1 MEEGDIER
9 AKVILA
15 EDIEEL
21 LKTGYG
27 KALRRMGQSEKIVV
41 IDGQGGRMGK
51 SIIEQLKK
59 LSGRTG
65 FSDLCFGD
73 EQCSN
78 PGDDQGRADFGATGE
93 NPMIVNCKDADMII
107 GPIGILIADSL
118 LGEITPAM
126 AVAVGSSSAYKIFNS
141 GKPLQSSYRRMS
153 GSPFL
158 GEYLQQVCQE
168 AVKQMKN
175 R

>member
-1 MEEGDIER
+1 MI
-9 AKVILA
+9 K
-15 EDIEEL
+15 
-21 LKTGYG
+21 
-27 KALRRMGQSEKIVV
+27 
-41 IDGQGGRMGK
+41 GG
-51 SIIEQLKK
+51 
-59 LSGRTG
+59 
-65 FSDLCFGD
+65 
-73 EQCSN
+73 
-78 PGDDQGRADFGATGE
+78 ADFGATGE

-126 AVAVGSSSAYKIFNS
+126 AVAVGSSSAYKILIPVNRCNHHIV
-141 GKPLQSSYRRMS
+141 GCQEAP
-153 GSPFL
+153 L

>member
-1 MEEGDIER
+1 
-9 AKVILA
+9 
-15 EDIEEL
+15 
-21 LKTGYG
+21 
-27 KALRRMGQSEKIVV
+27 MGTNSAATQAMIK
-41 IDGQGGRMGK
+41 GG
-51 SIIEQLKK
+51 
-59 LSGRTG
+59 
-65 FSDLCFGD
+65 
-73 EQCSN
+73 
-78 PGDDQGRADFGATGE
+78 ADFGATGE

-126 AVAVGSSSAYKIFNS
+126 AVAVGSSSAYKILIPVNRCNHHIV
-141 GKPLQSSYRRMS
+141 GCQEAP
-153 GSPFL
+153 L

>member
-1 MEEGDIER
+1 M
-9 AKVILA
+9 K
-15 EDIEEL
+15 
-21 LKTGYG
+21 
-27 KALRRMGQSEKIVV
+27 KIVV

-59 LSGRTG
+59 NCPEELDFRIYALGTNSAATQAMIKGG
-65 FSDLCFGD
+65 
-73 EQCSN
+73 
-78 PGDDQGRADFGATGE
+78 ADFGATGE

-126 AVAVGSSSAYKIFNS
+126 AVAVGSSSAYKILIPVNRCNHHIV
-141 GKPLQSSYRRMS
+141 GCQEVP
-153 GSPFL
+153 L

>member
-1 MEEGDIER
+1 M
-9 AKVILA
+9 K
-15 EDIEEL
+15 
-21 LKTGYG
+21 
-27 KALRRMGQSEKIVV
+27 KIVV

-51 SIIEQLKK
+51 SFIEQLKK
-59 LSGRTG
+59 NCPEELDFRIYALGTNSAATQAMIKGG
-65 FSDLCFGD
+65 
-73 EQCSN
+73 
-78 PGDDQGRADFGATGE
+78 ADFGATGE

-126 AVAVGSSSAYKIFNS
+126 AVAVGSSSAYKILIPVNRCNHHIV
-141 GKPLQSSYRRMS
+141 GCQEAP
-153 GSPFL
+153 L